1 VWNQAIFPALVA
13 LALLPHPAQA
23 QLLDTLLP
31 GTIPGYGQ
39 KFSVVAQHRQF
50 APGATGWNVDGITAA
65 PSVNLQ
71 TGYDSAPGG
80 SSASTT
86 AQAIPSLLLTDP
98 VAGFGLYAE
107 ANAAAYPQ
115 DAAQNTCTALLA
127 GGERITL
134 PRETIT
140 LSAALLHGAATG
152 FAFDTAAITSP
163 IPFTLKNLRASD
175 EISSGLF
182 TLTPEFSLSRYDFA
196 GSASSA
202 NRTEQQEAATLD
214 FVSGGPV
221 TAILQIGAT
230 QLNYSLETQ
239 NADIYELLTGAQDK
253 QDGLWTLSFLAGAA
267 WRNPRIG
274 PGLVAPIAEARADW
288 QPTMLDKITLTA
300 SHEIDDPD
308 AISAS
313 PYTRTSIN
321 LVISHEYLENVTV
334 QALTD
339 IAIAQYVHMDLHEFL
354 GTGELDMQWRATPA
368 LALNGVYI
376 FNTRQANEISAANEN
391 VVMLGL
397 TWTP

>member
-1 VWNQAIFPALVA
+1 MWNQAIFPALVA

-50 APGATGWNVDGITAA
+50 APGATGWNVNGITAA
-65 PSVNLQ
+65 PSINLQ

-80 SSASTT
+80 GSASTT
-86 AQAIPSLLLTDP
+86 VQANPSLLLTDP
-98 VAGFGLYAE
+98 VVGVGVYAE

-230 QLNYSLETQ
+230 QLNYSLET
-239 NADIYELLTGAQDK
+239 K
-253 QDGLWTLSFLAGAA
+253 M
-267 WRNPRIG
+267 
-274 PGLVAPIAEARADW
+274 PI
-288 QPTMLDKITLTA
+288 
-300 SHEIDDPD
+300 S
-308 AISAS
+308 
-313 PYTRTSIN
+313 TS
-321 LVISHEYLENVTV
+321 S
-334 QALTD
+334 
-339 IAIAQYVHMDLHEFL
+339 
-354 GTGELDMQWRATPA
+354 
-368 LALNGVYI
+368 
-376 FNTRQANEISAANEN
+376 
-391 VVMLGL
+391 
-397 TWTP
+397 

>member
-1 VWNQAIFPALVA
+1 MALPRPQASTCKQV
-13 LALLPHPAQA
+13 
-23 QLLDTLLP
+23 
-31 GTIPGYGQ
+31 TIPPLAVG
-39 KFSVVAQHRQF
+39 
-50 APGATGWNVDGITAA
+50 APRLRSRPILACCLPIR
-65 PSVNLQ
+65 SRE
-71 TGYDSAPGG
+71 
-80 SSASTT
+80 
-86 AQAIPSLLLTDP
+86 
-98 VAGFGLYAE
+98 FGVYAE

-253 QDGLWTLSFLAGAA
+253 QDGLWTLSFLAGVA

-334 QALTD
+334 QALAD
-339 IAIAQYVHMDLHEFL
+339 IAIAQYIHMDLHEFL
-354 GTGELDMQWRATPA
+354 GNGRIGYAVAGNSCPGLERCLYFQHPTGQ
-368 LALNGVYI
+368 
-376 FNTRQANEISAANEN
+376 
-391 VVMLGL
+391 
-397 TWTP
+397 